1 MFYSPKTNGFYSLGW
16 HSAKQIPTDAVE
28 ITVEHHSDLLVGQAC
43 GKLIGADESGYPTL
57 QSPPP
62 PTHAQLVEHTL
73 TTAREER
80 QPIIGVLDGLQA
92 SALAKSDSTT
102 AVKLEAVKQGL
113 RDITK
118 VDLSTCTNLDE
129 MRGAVMAAYNA
140 MVVANPSVALAFKV
154 VLA

>member
-1 MFYSPKTNGFYSLGW
+1 M
-16 HSAKQIPTDAVE
+16 
-28 ITVEHHSDLLVGQAC
+28 
-43 GKLIGADESGYPTL
+43 
-57 QSPPP
+57 
-62 PTHAQLVEHTL
+62 